1 MPVRLL
7 HTADWQIGKRFSGFG
22 DEAGV
27 LLCVQR
33 LKTVE
38 RVAALAAERNVDVV
52 LVAGDVCET
61 NTVKD
66 ETLRRLMNATRAF
79 GGPWILL
86 PGNHDSALVESVWT
100 RMQRLGLPG
109 NLRLALTPEPI
120 LLLGDSLAILPAPLQ
135 RRHEARD
142 ITEWFDEAKTPDHAV
157 RVGLAHGSVANRL
170 PRPSEAP
177 NTIADDRSERA
188 RLDYFALGDWHGTL
202 GIAPRTWYSG
212 TPEPDRFRDNDP
224 GNVLIVALDGPGA
237 APIVERVPVGH
248 FCWTSIEQRVSRE
261 EDANTLDESLAAA
274 PEPERIVAELR
285 LSGTVDLALRRR
297 IEDVVARHAARYHV
311 LRTDMEALVAE
322 PTDDDLDRIDRM
334 GFIRAA
340 IDELRLRARNP
351 ADPEQQTARAAL
363 ERLYVEH
370 LRLGG

>member
-38 RVAALAAERNVDVV
+38 RIAALAAERDVDVV

-79 GGPWILL
+79 AGPWILL
-86 PGNHDSALVESVWT
+86 PGNHDSALAESVWT
-100 RMQRLGLPG
+100 RMKRLGLPG
-109 NLRLALTPEPI
+109 NLHLALAPEPI

-135 RRHEARD
+135 RRHEPRD

-157 RVGLAHGSVANRL
+157 RIGLAHGSVANRL
-170 PRPSEAP
+170 PRRSEAP

-188 RLDYFALGDWHGTL
+188 RLDYLALGDWHGTCE
-202 GIAPRTWYSG
+202 IAPRTWYSG

-224 GNVLIVALDGPGA
+224 GNVLIVTFDGPGA
-237 APIVERVPVGH
+237 TPAIERVPVGH
-248 FCWTSIEQRVSRE
+248 FRWTSFDHRVSGA
-261 EDANTLDESLAAA
+261 EDADTLENLLADAAES
-274 PEPERIVAELR
+274 ERIVAELV
-285 LSGTVDLALRRR
+285 LSGTVDLPLRAR
-297 IEDVVARHAARYHV
+297 IEDIVDRHAARYRV
-311 LRTDMEALVAE
+311 LRADMDALVAE

-340 IDELRLRARNP
+340 VDELRLRSQNP
-351 ADPEQQTARAAL
+351 ADPERQTARDAPQ
-363 ERLYVEH
+363 RLYTEH